1 MRNDEEIK
9 TIKHELLEKY
19 SIKTDKDLIQKLG
32 IQDEDKGRFSIW
44 STECPSCKTGLVLLY
59 EKGGS
64 GKCDKCKRTFFTDYE
79 EHPELGTPQTEYWL
93 VD

>member
-1 MRNDEEIK
+1 MGLGKLKSNKSEEPRLRK
-9 TIKHELLEKY
+9 NSVRY
-19 SIKTDKDLIQKLG
+19 P
-32 IQDEDKGRFSIW
+32 IW
-44 STECPSCKTGLVLLY
+44 SAECPSCKVGIVLLF

-64 GKCDKCKRTFFTDYE
+64 GKCNKCKRLFFTDYE

>member
-1 MRNDEEIK
+1 MNEEQNINEPQN
-9 TIKHELLEKY
+9 HAFLVGAV
-19 SIKTDKDLIQKLG
+19 S
-32 IQDEDKGRFSIW
+32 GRFSIW
-44 STECPSCKTGLVLLY
+44 STECPSCKTGRVLLF

-79 EHPELGTPQTEYWL
+79 DHPELGTPQTEYWL